1 MSVPGPPFE
10 GLRREHVVRVT
21 NAAEDDPTKWL
32 MCPDCPYRA
41 VWDAEAREF
50 VVMQPGNPNFAHG
63 GSW

>member
-10 GLRREHVVRVT
+10 GLSGEHVVDVA
-21 NAAEDDPTKWL
+21 NAAELDPNKWL
-32 MCPDCPYRA
+32 RCRDCEYWA
-41 VWDAEAREF
+41 VWDADAREF